1 MDRVIAFF
9 ERLRDLV
16 QPIGE
21 QFGGPGLA
29 VVAFFDSSFLSLPEA
44 SDILV
49 ILLTTRTP
57 TLWWYYA
64 MMTTL
69 GSVVGCFTLYKIGQ
83 KGGEAFVRR
92 RMRKGHVEWGL
103 AVFKKYGLLAIIVP
117 SLLPPPMP
125 FKLFVFLAGISGV
138 RPVTF
143 VAAVVLGRGFR
154 YATAAWL
161 ARLYGDQAI
170 GFIRE
175 NLPGVSLAIA
185 VGLVLV
191 GVGLV
196 IWQRRFARASESE
209 S

>member
-1 MDRVIAFF
+1 MDRVTALF
-9 ERLRDLV
+9 ERIREFV

-29 VVAFFDSSFLSLPEA
+29 LVAFFDSSFLSLPEA
-44 SDILV
+44 SDVLV

-64 MMTTL
+64 LMTTL
-69 GSVVGCFTLYKIGQ
+69 GSVAGCFTLYKIGA

-92 RMRKGHVEWGL
+92 RMREGHVEWGM
-103 AVFKKYGLLAIIVP
+103 AVFRKYGLLAIIVP

-125 FKLFVFLAGISGV
+125 FKLFVFLAGIVGV
-138 RPVTF
+138 RPATF

-154 YATAAWL
+154 YFAAAWL
-161 ARLYGDQAI
+161 ARTYGDRAF

-175 NLPGVSLAIA
+175 NLPAVSIA
-185 VGLVLV
+185 VAAVLIAMTI
-191 GVGLV
+191 GVLL
-196 IWQRRFARASESE
+196 WQRRVPRSS
-209 S
+209 